1 MLTILTNQRDHTW
14 SETIKVELDI
24 STYSR
29 CYWFYDDQPI
39 KIMPLAKVL
48 AYKNYQIN
56 QQNIL
61 RFIRAR
67 TSYLKIPF
75 QEKT

>member
-1 MLTILTNQRDHTW
+1 
-14 SETIKVELDI
+14 
-24 STYSR
+24 
-29 CYWFYDDQPI
+29 
-39 KIMPLAKVL
+39 MPLAKVL

-61 RFIRAR
+61 RFIRVR
-67 TSYLKIPF
+67 TGYLKIPF